1 MLSRSKILITGASG
15 FIGQN
20 LLKKIATRSEYE
32 VCATYNSNMNFE
44 SCGAKRVRLDLEE
57 GMICPSVLTSVDTV
71 IHLAG
76 LTITANNSPAAQAEQ
91 ISRSLTLSRN
101 FINALENSDVKK
113 IIWLSSTTGYP
124 NKKTS
129 LKETD
134 YFDGEPHAR
143 YLSVGRMYR
152 KIETELI
159 QRLRQAKNKNV
170 LILRPSAV
178 YGVGA
183 DFGAKK
189 PHALTSLIRELVSEP
204 LPSELFADLV
214 EARDWIYVSDV
225 SAAICCALTAPVAN
239 VELNIA
245 SGETISMFELYKM
258 AIKIAG
264 LEEFVSLYPKRVSET
279 EPLVKSIDISRSKK
293 FLGPYNITT
302 LDNGIM
308 KTFDWLAS
316 INSLGRIS

>member
-1 MLSRSKILITGASG
+1 M
-15 FIGQN
+15 
-20 LLKKIATRSEYE
+20 
-32 VCATYNSNMNFE
+32 
-44 SCGAKRVRLDLEE
+44 
-57 GMICPSVLTSVDTV
+57 
-71 IHLAG
+71 
-76 LTITANNSPAAQAEQ
+76 
-91 ISRSLTLSRN
+91 
-101 FINALENSDVKK
+101 
-113 IIWLSSTTGYP
+113 
-124 NKKTS
+124 
-129 LKETD
+129 
-134 YFDGEPHAR
+134 
-143 YLSVGRMYR
+143 
-152 KIETELI
+152 
-159 QRLRQAKNKNV
+159 
-170 LILRPSAV
+170 
-178 YGVGA
+178 
-183 DFGAKK
+183 
-189 PHALTSLIRELVSEP
+189 SEP

-225 SAAICCALTAPVAN
+225 SAAICGALTAPVAN

-316 INSLGRIS
+316 INSIGRIS